1 MMARRNPDPKY
12 KNIWIDNYHCRDNA
26 DANTV
31 RNHWNEKII
40 GEERSARK
48 FANMMS
54 SSPRLHDAFVGQI
67 STPRIDR
74 P

>member
-1 MMARRNPDPKY
+1 MARRNPDPKY

-40 GEERSARK
+40 GEQRS
-48 FANMMS
+48 
-54 SSPRLHDAFVGQI
+54 
-67 STPRIDR
+67 
-74 P
+74 